1 MTDKTA
7 GQSVKHSWW
16 EAWANVAIGYGVA
29 LLSQIVV
36 FPFFGIHVPI
46 STNLK
51 IGLWFTF
58 ISLVRSFALRR
69 MFNALHRRQNPDS
82 LCARR

>member
-1 MTDKTA
+1 MA
-7 GQSVKHSWW
+7 GQSKLQSWL

-36 FPFFGIHVPI
+36 FPWVGIYVPL
-46 STNLK
+46 STNIR
-51 IGLWFTF
+51 IGLWFTL

-69 MFNALHRRQNPDS
+69 AFNWLHTKPGD
-82 LCARR
+82 AP